1 MALARIG
8 RARRVENFTWP
19 GFVDALATLLMVI
32 IFVLMVFVLIQI
44 NLAYRVSG
52 QETTLGEMRQQL
64 ASLSELL
71 NIERRANA
79 DLAANLAQ
87 ITNQLNSSNADRTNL
102 QAELTSVRAAL
113 NLRNNDIAELV
124 AKQTDMKASLTA
136 ARVSLEERLGALQ
149 LVEGQLAM
157 ALAKNQ
163 RATDK
168 INLLSTEVVKSK
180 ADADASRTEITKMAS
195 ALELAEKQ
203 LAMAQ
208 AKSQSA
214 TDKISILSAEVNA
227 SRAETKASRA
237 EVTEMTAALAALRLR
252 IEELKSLL
260 AEKERETVRD
270 KVAIANLGRSLNNA
284 LASRV
289 QELQRFRSEFF
300 GRLRDVLK
308 GRDDV
313 QIVGDRF
320 VFQSEVLFAQGQAEI
335 GPQGQE
341 QLAKLAITLAD
352 IAEKIPSDINWVL
365 QVDGHTDNVPI
376 RAGRYAD
383 NWDLST
389 ERALSV
395 VRYLN
400 EQGLPANRLAAA
412 GYGEY
417 QPLDTSDNDNARRK
431 NRRIELKITQ
441 RVAIK

>member
-8 RARRVENFTWP
+8 NARRVENFTWP

-32 IFVLMVFVLIQI
+32 IFVLMVFVLIQV

-52 QETTLGEMRQQL
+52 QDATLGEMRQQL
-64 ASLSELL
+64 ASLGELL
-71 NIERRANA
+71 NIERRASA

-87 ITNQLNSSNADRTNL
+87 ITNQLNTSNANRDEL
-102 QAELTSVRAAL
+102 QAQLASVQAAIAVRNNEIARLAAKQADSEAAL
-113 NLRNNDIAELV
+113 A
-124 AKQTDMKASLTA
+124 A
-136 ARVSLEERLGALQ
+136 ARSSLEERLGALQ
-149 LVEGQLAM
+149 LAEGQLAM
-157 ALAKNQ
+157 AQAQNQ
-163 RATDK
+163 SAANK
-168 INLLSTEVVKSK
+168 IDALHAETTASK
-180 ADADASRTEITKMAS
+180 AQI
-195 ALELAEKQ
+195 
-203 LAMAQ
+203 AQ
-208 AKSQSA
+208 
-214 TDKISILSAEVNA
+214 
-227 SRAETKASRA
+227 
-237 EVTEMTAALAALRLR
+237 MTGALAALRLR
-252 IEELKSLL
+252 LEELTSLL
-260 AEKERETVRD
+260 AEKDRQATRD
-270 KVAIANLGRSLNNA
+270 KVAIASLGRSLNNA

-335 GPQGQE
+335 AAEGQD

-352 IAEKIPSDINWVL
+352 IATKIPEDINWVL
-365 QVDGHTDNVPI
+365 QVDGHTDDVPI

-395 VRYLN
+395 VRFLN
-400 EQGLPANRLAAA
+400 QQGLPANRLAAA
-412 GYGEY
+412 GYGEF
-417 QPLDTSDNDNARRK
+417 QPLDATDNDDARRK

-441 RVAIK
+441 RVAAK